1 VAETGQEKTEQAT
14 PKRLEEAR
22 KKGQVPRSP
31 ELSMAAVCISAAV
44 AIYTLGRMASGQF
57 QDFMRECFSFSPTVA
72 MEPSAMWPQL
82 MNAGARSLWITLP
95 ILGVTFL
102 AALAAPLAIG
112 GWNFSGQAM
121 MPQFSRLNPA
131 SGIGRMFSSRGL
143 IELLKGLAK
152 VFVVG
157 LIGFVLI
164 KGLTSQLMGLSTEPV
179 TQAIGHSASMASYSL
194 LILCMGLAIIAAVDV
209 PYQLWHYAKE
219 LKMTQQEVREE
230 YKESEGSPET
240 RGRIREA
247 QRALSQ
253 GRMMQEV
260 PTADVVV
267 TNPTHYAVALRYDE
281 KKNRAPM
288 VVAKGTELIALRIRE
303 IATEH
308 GVPVLEAPPLARAL
322 HKSVPLNRE
331 VPAALY
337 ITVAQVLTYVYQ
349 LKAARDRG
357 VAPPPAPNFDLQ
369 PPPAPVITDVSGAPP
384 APGAE

>member
-1 VAETGQEKTEQAT
+1 MAETGQEKTEQAT

-31 ELSMAAVCISAAV
+31 DLSIAAVCISAAA
-44 AIYTLGRMASGQF
+44 AIYLLGQMASGQF
-57 QDFMRECFSFSPTVA
+57 ADLMRASLTISPETA
-72 MEPSAMWPQL
+72 MNTDRLWPQL
-82 MNAGARSLWITLP
+82 VNAGARSLWIIVP
-95 ILGVTFL
+95 ILAATFF

-112 GWNFSGQAM
+112 GWNFSGQALA
-121 MPQFSRLNPA
+121 PQFSRMNPI
-131 SGIGRMFSSRGL
+131 SGIGRMFSARGL
-143 IELLKGLAK
+143 VELVKGLAK

-157 LIGFVLI
+157 IIAIVLL
-164 KGLTSQLMGLSTEPV
+164 KGLTPQLMGLSAEPV
-179 TQAIGHSASMASYSL
+179 NSAIGHSASLASYAL
-194 LILCMGLAIIAAVDV
+194 LILCMGLAVIAAVDV
-209 PYQLWHYAKE
+209 PFQLYQYNKE
-219 LKMTQQEVREE
+219 LKMTREEVREE

-240 RGRIREA
+240 RGRIREV
-247 QRALSQ
+247 QRALAR

-281 KKNRAPM
+281 KKHRAPV
-288 VVAKGTELIALRIRE
+288 VVAKGTDLIALKIRE

-322 HKSVPLNRE
+322 HKSVEIDRE

-349 LKAARDRG
+349 LKTARERG
-357 VAPPPAPNFDLQ
+357 ARPPAP
-369 PPPAPVITDVSGAPP
+369 PVFLDAGQD
-384 APGAE
+384 APGASAEPEGRT